1 MINRGRKVGGR
12 SQSRIVGCCHK
23 RLSPEALAQARA
35 AKQREYFAAVAR
47 YEQAAME
54 ALEQAMA

>member
-12 SQSRIVGCCHK
+12 SQSRIVGACHRK
-23 RLSPEALAQARA
+23 LSPEVLAKARV
-35 AKQREYFAAVAR
+35 AKQQEYFAAVAR